1 MCFKRHN
8 TNMLVNLLWISKNME
23 EMNIVARYMLSDES
37 ETVPSVIE

>member
-1 MCFKRHN
+1 MRHN

-37 ETVPSVIE
+37 EKVPSVIE